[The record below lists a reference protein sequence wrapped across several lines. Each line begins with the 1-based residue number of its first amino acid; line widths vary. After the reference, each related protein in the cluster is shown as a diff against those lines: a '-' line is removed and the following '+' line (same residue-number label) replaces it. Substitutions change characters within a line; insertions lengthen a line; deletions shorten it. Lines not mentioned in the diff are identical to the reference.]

1 MLSAASITY
10 LSQRVLHVRE
20 SVSIDEGT
28 DERFL
33 LARIA
38 NRSRRV
44 DLREPRHQ
52 AVIDIAMDK
61 ESAQRCAALACCAHG
76 CEGDGADRQIEIGGR
91 RDNGGVAAPELE
103 DGAGETGGDAG

>member
-1 MLSAASITY
+1 MLSAANIAC
-10 LSQRVLHVRE
+10 LLQRVLHVRE
-20 SVSIDEGT
+20 GVSIDEGT

-38 NRSRRV
+38 NRCRRV
-44 DLREPRHQ
+44 DLRKPRHQ

-76 CEGDGADRQIEIGGR
+76 CEGDGADRQIEIGGGR
-91 RDNGGVAAPELE
+91 GG
-103 DGAGETGGDAG
+103 GGGWWP